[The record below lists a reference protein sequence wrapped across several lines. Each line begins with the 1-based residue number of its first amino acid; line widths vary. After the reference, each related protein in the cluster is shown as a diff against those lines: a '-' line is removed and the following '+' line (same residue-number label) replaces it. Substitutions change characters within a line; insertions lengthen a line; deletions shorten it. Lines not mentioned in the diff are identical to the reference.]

1 MSGRRTF
8 AAASALGM
16 LWSAAATAQTPQPA
30 TPEPAGSL
38 TLPPV
43 EVIAPTPLLGSGV
56 DRDKV
61 PAATTVLNSGDIS
74 SSGNADFLNALNQQ
88 VPGLNLSDT
97 ASNPFQPGI
106 FYHGF
111 QASPL
116 QGNAQGLAVYLNG
129 SRFNQPFGDTVNWDL
144 IPDIAIDRI
153 NVEGSN
159 PVFGLNALGGALAVQ
174 MKNGFT
180 YQGTEID
187 LLGGS
192 FGHYEGDVQYG
203 VRSGNVAAYVA
214 VRGLHEDGWRDPQS
228 SDLTNFFG
236 DLGWRGERGELH
248 IDLTQAQTRLNGP
261 GTSPIEQIQADPSAT
276 FTGPALLTN
285 HYTRV
290 NMTGNF
296 NISDETSVQADAYYD
311 YLMQKYAN
319 GAVPNVNP
327 CNDGSGNLCEAP
339 GLFATGLNGQPIPDF
354 LNGGPYNQ
362 LDLQSTNTNGYGAS
376 LQVTNRSPLFGH
388 DNELVVGASFDGAH
402 TLYAASAQIGGLY
415 VPTSIFFGPG
425 ITIDQADGSI
435 APARVDVVNGYY
447 GTFFTDTFDITP
459 SLSANVAG
467 RFNVAEIDLSDQ
479 LGTALT
485 GNHRYSRFNPSAG
498 LTWKVRPGL
507 SVYASYAEANRA
519 PMPVELTC
527 ASAASPC
534 SLANFLSADPDLNQV
549 VSHTVEAGVRTQSH
563 PFGDEEATLTSDVA
577 IYRTTLSN
585 DILAVGSS
593 LPGLQFFQNV
603 GGTLRQGADLTL
615 KLNYRR
621 LSVLAG
627 YSYIDAEFQTGFTEQ
642 SPDNPGA
649 DANGNIF
656 VSPGNHLP
664 GIPQNVLKLGAD
676 YKITDSWTVG
686 GAGIAAEGQ
695 YLFGDEAN
703 LNAKS
708 RPYFVLNLHT
718 SYQVTK
724 NFQVFAKID
733 NAFNEQYYT
742 YGTFAPTS
750 AVPIAQAPG
759 ATNPRAFSPAAPI
772 SALVGVRITF

>member
-1 MSGRRTF
+1 MILLPGL
-8 AAASALGM
+8 AV
-16 LWSAAATAQTPQPA
+16 AQTPPPA
-30 TPEPAGSL
+30 GPGAAGSL

-61 PAATTVLNSGDIS
+61 PAETAVLDSGDINR
-74 SSGNADFLNALNQQ
+74 SGNPDFLDALNQR
-88 VPGLNLSDT
+88 VPGLSLSDT
-97 ASNPFQPGI
+97 ASNAFQPGV

-129 SRFNQPFGDTVNWDL
+129 ARFNQPFGDTVNWDL
-144 IPDIAIDRI
+144 IPDIAIDRM
-153 NVEGSN
+153 NLEGSN

-180 YQGTEID
+180 YHGGEVD

-192 FGHYEGDVQYG
+192 FDRYEGDMQYG
-203 VRSGNVAAYVA
+203 VQSGNVAAYVA
-214 VRGLHEDGWRDPQS
+214 VRGLNEGGWRFPQS
-228 SDLTNFFG
+228 SDLANFFG
-236 DLGWRGERGELH
+236 DLGWRGERGEFH

-261 GTSPIEQIQADPSAT
+261 GTSPIQQIQADPSAT

-296 NISDETSVQADAYYD
+296 NVSDETSVQADAYYD

-319 GAVPNVNP
+319 GAVSDINP

-339 GLFATGLNGQPIPDF
+339 GVFATGLNGAPIADF
-354 LNGGPYNQ
+354 LNGGPYNE

-388 DNELVVGASFDGAH
+388 DNQFVAGASFDGAH
-402 TLYAASAQIGGLY
+402 TLYAATNQIGGLY
-415 VPTSIFFGPG
+415 VPTSTFFGPG
-425 ITIDQADGSI
+425 TTIDQADGSI
-435 APARVDVVNGYY
+435 APVRVDVVNAYY

-459 SLSANVAG
+459 DLTANFAG
-467 RFNVAEIDLSDQ
+467 RFNVADIDLSDQ
-479 LGTALT
+479 LGTALS
-485 GNHRYSRFNPSAG
+485 GNHRYSRFNPSLG
-498 LTWKVRPGL
+498 LSWKVRPGL

-527 ASAASPC
+527 ASAAAPC

-549 VSHTVEAGVRTQSH
+549 VSHTIEAGVRTQSH
-563 PFGDEEATLTSDVA
+563 PFGDDDATLTSDLAV
-577 IYRTTLSN
+577 YRTTLGN
-585 DILAVGSS
+585 DILAVGSA

-603 GGTLRQGADLTL
+603 GGTLRQGVDLTL
-615 KLNYRR
+615 KLKYRR
-621 LSVLAG
+621 LSVWLG

-642 SPDNPGA
+642 SPNNPGA
-649 DANGNIF
+649 DADGNIF
-656 VSPGNHLP
+656 IRPGDRLP

-676 YKITDSWTVG
+676 YKITDAWTIG
-686 GAGIAAEGQ
+686 GAALAENGQ

-703 LNAKS
+703 LTPKS
-708 RPYFVLNLHT
+708 PPYFVLNLHS
-718 SYQVTK
+718 SYQVSK

-733 NAFNEQYYT
+733 NAFNAQYYT

-772 SALVGVRITF
+772 GALVGVRITF